1 MRLVRYGIAGL
12 KDTKDL
18 QASIDAVVAGGYAA
32 CEVQFVK
39 EFTLKEPE
47 AERLGALAADAGVAL
62 SVHAPYFAQLTTED
76 PERLTQHLGALHH
89 SCHLASL
96 MGARIVVCHPGSLSG
111 GTDAPVD
118 PDAVHRRVSAA
129 LDNLGPRIAGF
140 GVRLGLETPGR
151 KSQFGS
157 LGDIAL
163 VVAEHPFCSPVI
175 DFAHVHAVSGG
186 GLGSV
191 DAFRALFAF
200 VAREFRPEH
209 LWPLH
214 CHFTDNRFGPAGEI
228 THVPYG
234 EGSVRIR
241 PLAEAS
247 FDVDFAMTMIS
258 EERWETSHQ
267 AILADLRSGGLP
279 LAAPG
284 RAGSRFARL
293 LEPPAAGADREP
305 APGEVVYARP
315 FLPHPLRLEP
325 RGPAF
330 ILREG
335 PREVRL
341 TNLDKV
347 LFPDDGYTKGD
358 LIAYYDSV
366 APVLLPFLGDRPV
379 VMQRVPDGIYGE
391 AFYEKQAPK
400 GAPEWVRTV
409 PVPSGGSDGTPKTID
424 FVVPDGVAT
433 LVWLAQI
440 ASVEC
445 HAWTSVWPNLD
456 QPDFAV
462 IDLDP
467 HEPIT
472 FDDVRAVGRLV
483 HTVLERFGLRAVPKT
498 SGGSGVQI
506 FIPLLPGHTYPE
518 VREFCTG
525 VGRLITAVYPE
536 KATLEPSIPRR
547 AGKVFIDANQNAK
560 GKTLVAPYS
569 VRPYPGAPVS
579 MPLAWEEL
587 EEEFLPEEFTIATAC
602 ERIAGRGDFFAPTRL
617 WRQDLHPALAQLRGT

>member
-1 MRLVRYGIAGL
+1 MREIRFGVAGL
-12 KDTKDL
+12 KDTRDL
-18 QASIDAVVAGGYAA
+18 AGSIAAVVEGGYAA

-47 AERLGALAADAGVAL
+47 AERLGAIAADAGVAL
-62 SVHAPYFAQLTTED
+62 SVHAPYFAALTTAEPD
-76 PERLTQHLGALHH
+76 RSALHLGALHH
-89 SCHLASL
+89 ACHLASL
-96 MGARIVVCHPGSLSG
+96 MGAGIVVCHPGSAQGEPEEVLG
-111 GTDAPVD
+111 
-118 PDAVHRRVSAA
+118 RVSAA
-129 LDNLGPRIAGF
+129 LDNLGPRIEAF

-163 VVAEHPFCSPVI
+163 AVRDHPFASPVI
-175 DFAHVHAVSGG
+175 DFAHVHAVTGG
-186 GLGSV
+186 KLTSPEAFAALLGFI
-191 DAFRALFAF
+191 AQ
-200 VAREFRPEH
+200 EFGPRH

-234 EGSVRIR
+234 EGSVRMG
-241 PLAEAS
+241 PLAAAAAQ
-247 FDVDFAMTMIS
+247 FDFALTIIS
-258 EERWETSHQ
+258 EERWEASHR
-267 AILADLRSGGLP
+267 AILEDLR
-279 LAAPG
+279 
-284 RAGSRFARL
+284 
-293 LEPPAAGADREP
+293 AAGAPLVGPREAPTGLVP
-305 APGEVVYARP
+305 AAHPNRP
-315 FLPHPLRLEP
+315 VFPRPLVLEP
-325 RGPAF
+325 RGPAR

-335 PREVRL
+335 GREVRL

-358 LIAYYDSV
+358 LLAYSFNIA
-366 APVLLPFLGDRPV
+366 PLLLPFLADRPV

-400 GAPEWVRTV
+400 GTPEWVRTV
-409 PVPSGGSDGTPKTID
+409 PVPSGGSDGAPKTID
-424 FVVPDGVAT
+424 FVVVDSVAT
-433 LVWLAQI
+433 MVWLAQI

-445 HAWTSVWPNLD
+445 HAWTSRWPRLD
-456 QPDFAV
+456 EPDFAV

-467 HEPIT
+467 HEPIG

-498 SGGSGVQI
+498 SGGAGLQI
-506 FIPLLPGHTYPE
+506 FIPLAPGHTYAE

-525 VGRLITAVYPE
+525 VGRLITSVYPE
-536 KATLEPSIPRR
+536 KATLEASIPRR
-547 AGKVFIDANQNAK
+547 KGKVFVDANQNAK

-587 EEEFLPEEFTIATAC
+587 DEEFFPEQFTMLTAF
-602 ERIAGRGDFFAPTRL
+602 ERIAEVGDLFAPTRL
-617 WRQDLHPALAQLRGT
+617 WRQHLHPALTQLRGA